1 MNNRCAFFV
10 VLIQENHIHFTITVQ
25 YFVTESEGQEM
36 NESFSQVELLK
47 LLSRLDVLTK
57 EADEVAASAHRI
69 NAELVLLQR
78 ELYQRLN
85 PSAKDLHNEI
95 HA

>member
-1 MNNRCAFFV
+1 
-10 VLIQENHIHFTITVQ
+10 
-25 YFVTESEGQEM
+25 M
-36 NESFSQVELLK
+36 NEPFSQVELLK

-57 EADEVAASAHRI
+57 EADEVAASVHRI

-85 PSAKDLHNEI
+85 PSAKDRHNEI